1 MWDGVRSHVAKK
13 KIDAGRPGD
22 LVLFYHSNNSK
33 QTGIAGVARLTSESY
48 PDPTDDSGKF
58 KAIDMKFV
66 EKWDYPVT
74 LTQIKAEKETN
85 DVIAN
90 MQLFTTARLSVQEV
104 TPEAFEIIETMR
116 VANEEANAS
125 GNTEPLRKKAKT
137 SK

>member
-1 MWDGVRSHVAKK
+1 M
-13 KIDAGRPGD
+13 
-22 LVLFYHSNNSK
+22 FYHSNNGK
-33 QTGIAGVARLTSESY
+33 ETGIAGVARLTSESY
-48 PDPTDDSGKF
+48 PDPTDESGKF

-66 EKWDYPVT
+66 EKWEHPVT
-74 LTQIKAEKETN
+74 LIQIKAEKETN

-116 VANEEANAS
+116 IANEEAVAAGDS
-125 GNTEPLRKKAKT
+125 EPAKKKAKK